1 MCNSYELGYGE
12 ADVKLKDCGDL
23 RDRNSLHAID
33 MNNPAPGHERGD
45 PEFLMIR
52 PVLSAR
58 LLELSQF
65 VSVILCGSERIPRIL
80 RKHEDRK
87 TLLIDRP

>member
-1 MCNSYELGYGE
+1 
-12 ADVKLKDCGDL
+12 
-23 RDRNSLHAID
+23 

-80 RKHEDRK
+80 RMHEDRK
-87 TLLIDRP
+87 TPLIDGL

>member
-1 MCNSYELGYGE
+1 MNWGTGKQT
-12 ADVKLKDCGDL
+12 VKLKHCGAL
-23 RDRNSLHAID
+23 RDRNSLHTID

-58 LLELSQF
+58 LLELAQF
-65 VSVILCGSERIPRIL
+65 VSVILCGSERISRIL
-80 RKHEDRK
+80 LTFED
-87 TLLIDRP
+87 I

>member
-1 MCNSYELGYGE
+1 
-12 ADVKLKDCGDL
+12 
-23 RDRNSLHAID
+23 

-58 LLELSQF
+58 LLELAQF
-65 VSVILCGSERIPRIL
+65 VSVILCGSERISRIL
-80 RKHEDRK
+80 RMHEDRK
-87 TLLIDRP
+87 TPLIDGL

>member
-45 PEFLMIR
+45 PEFLIVR
-52 PVLSAR
+52 SVLSAR
-58 LLELSQF
+58 LLELSQSASLF
-65 VSVILCGSERIPRIL
+65 LCGSERIPRIL
-80 RKHEDRK
+80 LTFEDR
-87 TLLIDRP
+87 

>member
-1 MCNSYELGYGE
+1 MNWGTGKQT
-12 ADVKLKDCGDL
+12 VKLKDCGAL
-23 RDRNSLHAID
+23 RDRNSLHTID

-45 PEFLMIR
+45 PEFLIVR
-52 PVLSAR
+52 SVLSAR

-87 TLLIDRP
+87 TLLI